1 VLLVKKKNNN
11 MDKEVEL
18 EVDLNTSFEIPIDE
32 IICNEEDYD
41 DWDYLEEWEQ
51 VNIHN
56 SQNKFF

>member
-1 VLLVKKKNNN
+1 

>member
-1 VLLVKKKNNN
+1 

-18 EVDLNTSFEIPIDE
+18 EVDLSTSFEIPIDE
-32 IICNEEDYD
+32 IICNVEDYD

-56 SQNKFF
+56 SQNRFF